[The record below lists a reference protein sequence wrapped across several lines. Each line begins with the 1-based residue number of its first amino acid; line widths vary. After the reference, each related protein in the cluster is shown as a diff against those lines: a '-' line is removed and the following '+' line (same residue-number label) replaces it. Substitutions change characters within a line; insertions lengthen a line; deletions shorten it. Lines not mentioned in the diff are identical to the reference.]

1 MSRKANSRS
10 NNNINILSTPEPR
23 SIQEQSILTG
33 LMKRLSPRKK
43 LVRSSG
49 VVPSLSAPVKITF
62 NKVYTLP
69 DNLTDDDIGS
79 YWLCDSSRSAYVWTK
94 DGWSVYDGGEGSGGG
109 TLDGA
114 VLYNK
119 IQKLSDYEKAIARE
133 NIGAITQ
140 SDIPPIPVMPGDVIV
155 EYGEDITA
163 VISDFI
169 SSEKKYNIWLHKRLD
184 DNTNL
189 YLPVEIIEEN
199 NIYKLRTY
207 YYRPG
212 DSNIDL
218 YNILFDGQWKTEI
231 INNITGNTISYSEQN
246 LEDMDKNQ
254 ARMNIGAVSES
265 EFNNL
270 LNRFNDLDDELHPW
284 DIKSWNAS
292 GTVFEKGTTQTITFS
307 WSTGL
312 KGSSDIVL
320 PEETIWNGVKIDNT
334 PQSKTEIIT
343 DTTGGSYSYTLRVK
357 RGSKDLS
364 RSSTVYFYPRSYW
377 GIVDADKSSLT
388 ESEVKGLQN
397 SSILSGKGGTYSG
410 VNLSNQKVAWCYPQ
424 RFGMITKILDGNNF
438 DLTDSFSKSELSF
451 ENGDKYYIYILTKP
465 VTNTG
470 LKFIFS

>member
-33 LMKRLSPRKK
+33 VMKRLSPRKK

-119 IQKLSDYEKAIARE
+119 IQKLSDYEKVIARE

-140 SDIPPIPVMPGDVIV
+140 SDIPPIPALPGDVIV
-155 EYGEDITA
+155 EYGEDATG

-169 SSEKKYNIWLHKRLD
+169 SSVNKYNIWLHKRLD

-218 YNILFDGQWKTEI
+218 YNILFDGQWKTEVV
-231 INNITGNTISYSEQN
+231 NNITGNTISYSEQN

-284 DIKSWNAS
+284 DIKSWNVS

-312 KGSSDIVL
+312 KGGSDIVL
-320 PEETIWNGVKIDNT
+320 PEETIWNGV
-334 PQSKTEIIT
+334 
-343 DTTGGSYSYTLRVK
+343 
-357 RGSKDLS
+357 
-364 RSSTVYFYPRSYW
+364 
-377 GIVDADKSSLT
+377 
-388 ESEVKGLQN
+388 
-397 SSILSGKGGTYSG
+397 
-410 VNLSNQKVAWCYPQ
+410 
-424 RFGMITKILDGNNF
+424 
-438 DLTDSFSKSELSF
+438 
-451 ENGDKYYIYILTKP
+451 
-465 VTNTG
+465 
-470 LKFIFS
+470 